1 MPVAIGGFHKNRNSI
16 LWETRIGFA
25 VHLHNNIY
33 VAKQPDRSIDPWS
46 GEGLWWSREC
56 RGQGMTTDEYD
67 GAFPAASPD
76 DYDDDV
82 ATSAAGVVGIAAAY
96 DDDEDLGFFS
106 RFREIGAGGCRDAS
120 TTTAIADAI
129 VDAADAGGEEEAPP
143 TILLRAMCA
152 EEGGGAGDG
161 DGGRGG
167 AVTNNDGR

>member
-1 MPVAIGGFHKNRNSI
+1 MPVAIGGFHKNQNSI

-82 ATSAAGVVGIAAAY
+82 ATSAAGVEYGRTTERTRA
-96 DDDEDLGFFS
+96 S
-106 RFREIGAGGCRDAS
+106 RIRLAMSCVYWEPKSR
-120 TTTAIADAI
+120 TTT
-129 VDAADAGGEEEAPP
+129 VSK
-143 TILLRAMCA
+143 
-152 EEGGGAGDG
+152 EG
-161 DGGRGG
+161 
-167 AVTNNDGR
+167 VTRRS